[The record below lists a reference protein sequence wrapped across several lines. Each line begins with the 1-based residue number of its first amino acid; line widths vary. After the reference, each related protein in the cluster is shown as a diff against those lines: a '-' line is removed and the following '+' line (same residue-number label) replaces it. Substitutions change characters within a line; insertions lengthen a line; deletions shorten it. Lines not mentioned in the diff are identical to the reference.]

1 MSLRTYEIITK
12 YIGKDSGVKV
22 ILEPNAVPT
31 CDIKKKIITLPSNI
45 KEENVFA
52 ALAEAMHEAGHVRM
66 TNKEIAKIPTDEFE
80 HSVLNA
86 IEDIRIDRDNFT
98 ILPNIKEFYR
108 EEMRM
113 LDKNRKNSQDI
124 PLSARVL
131 CDIIMRLEGFSE
143 FCVNSPDVR
152 RIINAHGLLNKAES
166 LIDHLN
172 YRDYG
177 EARKVLKEI
186 CQVLRDEDKKREKP
200 KKGNRCSEDGDG
212 DNKSGKTNAAAR
224 LEEGLKKI
232 VKNKEQ
238 VFSLGDRKGD
248 HTKSDIATLGPLALK
263 EMTKNKFVDLL
274 DKKER
279 RNISEDQGKLNTD
292 NLPSFLTGDIE
303 DLFKEPTI
311 IKRKKSKIL
320 LVLDGSSSMQDRLID
335 GVPKQHLVV
344 KAAKSIVAILKEVQE
359 IEGLNVDYDIA
370 IFTSEYRLL
379 SKELWDREYFNIN
392 IPDGTHLS
400 AAFSKAQDQIL
411 NDLEVDGNRLIILI
425 TDGMVNEGQIEDIK
439 HEILKHNQDVRCLII
454 GIGASI
460 QIQRLIG
467 EDRNIIAEEIADVV
481 LMEAIQDMLEG

>member
-66 TNKEIAKIPTDEFE
+66 TTKEISKIPTDEFE

-98 ILPNIKEFYR
+98 ILPNIREFYR
-108 EEMRM
+108 EEMMM
-113 LDKNRKNSQDI
+113 LDKNRKSSQDI

-152 RIINAHGLLNKAES
+152 KIISQNDLLNKTEN
-166 LIDHLN
+166 LIDYLN
-172 YRDYG
+172 CHEYG

-186 CQVLRDEDKKREKP
+186 CKVLRDEDKKQEKP
-200 KKGNRCSEDGDG
+200 KKGNQSSDGEGNDSSSK
-212 DNKSGKTNAAAR
+212 DKSAAK

-238 VFSLGDRKGD
+238 VFSLGDRKGAG
-248 HTKSDIATLGPLALK
+248 TKADIATLGPLALR
-263 EMTKNKFVDLL
+263 EMTKNRFVDLL

-279 RNISEDQGKLNTD
+279 HNISEDQGKLNTD
-292 NLPSFLTGDIE
+292 NLPSFFTGDVE
-303 DLFKEPTI
+303 DLFKESVI
-311 IKRKKSKIL
+311 IKKKKSKIL
-320 LVLDGSSSMQDRLID
+320 LVLDRSSSMQDRLID
-335 GVPKQHLVV
+335 GIPKQHLVV
-344 KAAKSIVAILKEVQE
+344 KATKSIVDILKEVQD
-359 IEGLNVDYDIA
+359 IEGINVDYEIA
-370 IFTSEYRLL
+370 IFAAEYRLL
-379 SKELWDREYFNIN
+379 SKESWEREYF
-392 IPDGTHLS
+392 T
-400 AAFSKAQDQIL
+400 
-411 NDLEVDGNRLIILI
+411 
-425 TDGMVNEGQIEDIK
+425 
-439 HEILKHNQDVRCLII
+439 
-454 GIGASI
+454 
-460 QIQRLIG
+460 
-467 EDRNIIAEEIADVV
+467 
-481 LMEAIQDMLEG
+481 